1 MIFFKK
7 VFDMEGRCIRKMKRG
22 FMRRFLCALLCVVLV
37 LTSLAFA
44 YGDQD
49 TGYRTLRYKTASD
62 SPDGPAVKAMQ
73 QRLKDLG
80 YKTSAT
86 GGYWE
91 KTVAAVEAFQKA
103 AGLPVNG
110 EIATPEMQEAL
121 FASNA
126 PKADGT
132 TADYVAPTP
141 EPTKVPEKLT
151 NRVLSYRMEN
161 NDAVRAM
168 QNRLNELGFM
178 TGGSS
183 GSYWGETQKA
193 VKAFLDAVGL
203 PGDGLTASPTMLEM
217 LYASDAPHA
226 SSAPAVIETAT
237 PDPSATAAPTDTTA
251 PGNAGS
257 ATATPAPT
265 ETPVNTALIYG
276 MENNAA
282 VKTMQTRLRELGFF
296 NSSPTGN
303 YYSVT
308 ASAVEAF
315 QKAAGLTVNGKTAS
329 IEMQKLLYSASAP
342 SAYSQVAT
350 YTELRLK
357 MENNDQVRLMQRRLA
372 ALGYFNAQYV
382 TGNYLILTARAVA
395 EFQKAAGLPVN
406 GNVATVETLKALYA
420 NTAPTYGTTTPPT
433 TTPTS
438 TVNPYSDLV
447 FGSKGSGVRAMQTRL
462 IELGYLNDVADGVYG
477 RNTGNAV
484 SAFQAAVHLA
494 QNGNVASAEMQAILF
509 SAAAPRMGSTIAP
522 TGTATPT
529 PTPTAT
535 ISPYSNI
542 SFGDKGSAVRAMQSR
557 LIELGYLNDV
567 ADGVYGKN
575 TGAAVVL
582 FQAAAHLA
590 QNANLATAEMQAI
603 LFSAA
608 APRMGSTI
616 APTATGTT
624 TPTPTPTAT
633 INPYTDIK
641 FGDKGSAVKNMQARL
656 KELGYLKDSAD
667 GVYGKNTGT
676 AVAAFQAMVGLAQ
689 NANLASAEMQAL
701 LFASTAPSAGAT
713 TPSPSSRPSDKYSD
727 LTYGMTMYQSVLNAQ
742 TRLIELGFLTNGG
755 STANYDDRTAAAV
768 EAFQRYYGYYVN
780 GKTLT
785 GEQQEL
791 LFTSGTKEQ
800 LLVIRQGGTI
810 TPTTAPDYS
819 KADLSK
825 LLKKGSSGEQVTL
838 LTTRLIE
845 LGYMTGAPTSYYSDA
860 VVSAVMWFQNSNS
873 LTPDGI
879 AGSST
884 LTKIYTQTVL
894 DAAGSSQAKPDITPT
909 ETEGT
914 ASKPSISSIQTIA
927 WDNDT
932 YFNRKTGIFK
942 DGATAT
948 VTDVATGISYKVR
961 RKGGY
966 NHADVE
972 PLTAYDTWQMFR
984 IYNEKWSWDRHAV
997 VVTFSNGV
1005 SSAASINGMP
1015 HGESAIS
1022 DNNMDGHTC
1031 IHFSGSH
1038 THGTDSLDPAHQA
1051 AVADAA
1057 KTSVADLQKKISE
1070 QQ

>member
-1 MIFFKK
+1 
-7 VFDMEGRCIRKMKRG
+7 MKRG
-22 FMRRFLCALLCVVLV
+22 FMRRFLCALLSVALI

-49 TGYRTLRYKTASD
+49 TGYRTLRYKTAAD

-80 YKTSAT
+80 YNTSAT

-226 SSAPAVIETAT
+226 SSAPAVIETTT

-265 ETPVNTALIYG
+265 EAPVSNVLIYG

-433 TTPTS
+433 TAPTS

-494 QNGNVASAEMQAILF
+494 QNGNVAS
-509 SAAAPRMGSTIAP
+509 
-522 TGTATPT
+522 
-529 PTPTAT
+529 
-535 ISPYSNI
+535 
-542 SFGDKGSAVRAMQSR
+542 
-557 LIELGYLNDV
+557 
-567 ADGVYGKN
+567 
-575 TGAAVVL
+575 
-582 FQAAAHLA
+582 
-590 QNANLATAEMQAI
+590 AEMQAI

-768 EAFQRYYGYYVN
+768 EAFQRYFGYYVN

-845 LGYMTGAPTSYYSDA
+845 LGYMTGAPTSYYSDS
-860 VVSAVMWFQNSNS
+860 VVHAVMWFQNSNS
-873 LTPDGI
+873 LAPDGI

-894 DAAGSSQAKPDITPT
+894 DAAGSYQAKPDTTPT

-1057 KTSVADLQKKISE
+1057 KASVADLQKKISE